1 MIINN
6 YYDFV
11 LVVDTV
17 QRDNSGS
24 QQFSV
29 RVLESPAGESK
40 APEFISPI
48 PPSLQRKIRQLENRQ
63 LEEKDIVNLGEQLAD
78 FLLPDPVRQLFLNS
92 LSRLQPNEGL
102 RLRLFLDPSLVSIPW
117 EYVYIHELTEAKNSM
132 GFCGLNPKI
141 SIVRHELLPVGAKL
155 DMTPKKRR
163 LLVALASPQ
172 DEELLRL
179 DKERENIDRALKEI
193 PGIEPVYVQ
202 DATAQKLLD
211 ELIAG
216 ADIFHFAGHG
226 KFKRSTLGDSGGYI
240 LLLGEDGKSAPM
252 PAESLAVNLQSR
264 GVQLVFLG
272 ACETGRRDEQNV
284 WSGVVTNLMAAGIP
298 AAIAMQYKIW
308 DESAI
313 AFSGTFYKAL
323 AAGLPL
329 EQAVSLGR
337 IAVFNQCDALKDKEQ
352 RQKYWRDWG
361 VPVLYCRV
369 RGNFVLPTI
378 MNENQRKTLLDEIQA
393 GNDTVQN
400 QSGGVNNRGNMNH
413 SPVIHGNDN
422 VVQYGT
428 KYAVNVRENKGSMAT
443 GDNSRIVSPTF
454 GKVDGSTIGVAGGDV
469 TFGDVIYGTQKSSE
483 NDVRSLFN
491 SILDLVHSR
500 RADPDVG
507 NDEIIEDVER
517 IRNEV
522 LREQNANLQK
532 IERWLRSLEVAP
544 DIQEVVIKTLKRP
557 HPGITEPIRQL
568 AASVCG

>member
-117 EYVYIHELTEAKNSM
+117 EYLYIHELTEAKNSM

-141 SIVRHELLPVGAKL
+141 SIVRHELLPVGVKL

-226 KFKRSTLGDSGGYI
+226 KFKQSISDDSGGYI

-272 ACETGRRDEQNV
+272 ACETGRRDEQNA

-378 MNENQRKTLLDEIQA
+378 MTESHRKTLLDELQGA
-393 GNDTVQN
+393 SDVVQN
-400 QSGGVNNRGNMNH
+400 QSGGVNNSGTMNH
-413 SPVIHGNDN
+413 SPVIQGNEN
-422 VVQYGT
+422 VLQSGG
-428 KYAVNVRENKGSMAT
+428 KYNTYIRTANGPVAT
-443 GDNSRIVSPTF
+443 GDNPHIVNPTF
-454 GKVDGSTIGVAGGDV
+454 GNVTNSPIGVAGGDV
-469 TFGDVIYGTQKSSE
+469 TLGDVIYGAEKTSE

-491 SILDLVHSR
+491 SILDRVR
-500 RADPDVG
+500 RLPADPDVG
-507 NDEIIEDVER
+507 NDEILQDVER
-517 IRNEV
+517 IRKEV
-522 LREQNANLQK
+522 LRGREANLKK
-532 IERWLRSLEVAP
+532 IERWLKSLEVAP
-544 DIQEVVIKTLKRP
+544 EIQEAVVITLEGH
-557 HPGITEPIRQL
+557 HPDITELIRQL
-568 AASVCG
+568 ATSVRR

>member
-17 QRDNSGS
+17 QRDNLGS

-40 APEFISPI
+40 APEFVSPI
-48 PPSLQRKIRQLENRQ
+48 PRSLQRKIRQLENRQ
-63 LEEKDIVNLGEQLAD
+63 LDVKDIANLGEQLAD
-78 FLLPDPVRQLFLNS
+78 FLLPEPIRQLFLSS
-92 LSRLQPNEGL
+92 LIRLQPNEGL
-102 RLRLFLDPSLVSIPW
+102 RLRLFLDPSLASIPW
-117 EYVYIHELTEAKNSM
+117 EYLYIHELTEAKNSM

-141 SIVRHELLPVGAKL
+141 SIVRHELLPIGVKL
-155 DMTPKKRR
+155 NMTPKKRR

-193 PGIEPVYVQ
+193 PGIEPVYVP

-226 KFKRSTLGDSGGYI
+226 KFKRSVLDDSGGYI
-240 LLLGEDGKSAPM
+240 LLLAEDGKSAPM

-313 AFSGTFYKAL
+313 AFSQKFYKAL

-329 EQAVSLGR
+329 EQAVSSGR
-337 IAVFNQCDALKDKEQ
+337 IAVFNRCDSLQDKQ
-352 RQKYWRDWG
+352 YWRDWG

-378 MNENQRKTLLDEIQA
+378 MNDNQRKTLLDELQA
-393 GNDTVQN
+393 GSNGVQN
-400 QSGGVNNRGNMNH
+400 LSGGVNNSGTMNH
-413 SPVIHGNDN
+413 SPVIQGNEN
-422 VVQYGT
+422 VLQSGG
-428 KYAVNVRENKGSMAT
+428 KYNTYIRTANGPVAT
-443 GDNSRIVSPTF
+443 GDNPQIVNPTF
-454 GKVDGSTIGVAGGDV
+454 GNVTNSPIGVAGGDV
-469 TFGDVIYGTQKSSE
+469 TFGDVKYAIPKTSE

-491 SILDLVHSR
+491 SILDRVR
-500 RADPDVG
+500 RLPADPDVG
-507 NDEIIEDVER
+507 NDEILQDVER
-517 IRNEV
+517 IRKEV
-522 LREQNANLQK
+522 LRGREANLKK
-532 IERWLRSLEVAP
+532 IERWLKSLEVAP
-544 DIQEVVIKTLKRP
+544 EIQEAVVITLEGH
-557 HPGITEPIRQL
+557 HPDITEPIRQL
-568 AASVCG
+568 ATSVRR